1 MKRILFLLLVIM
13 GMSFPNH
20 LFAQEATDE
29 FNGLEVTLV
38 GEGSE
43 TQEKKVLETEE
54 TKVPLPVE
62 EKEMVSSE
70 VPAAKPEIEIV
81 EPVEVALEVM
91 EAAKDPISAQGVL
104 SEARQLVRAGEAEG
118 ASRVLKEALPS
129 LGGQTQKEAQDLL
142 AQVNNERLFDKDS
155 KFPGVK
161 EHIVSPGESLYVI
174 AKKYKTTPE
183 LIAILNN
190 VKGTIIH
197 PNQKLRVASS
207 PVKVTVSKSDNRMI
221 VYLGDEL
228 IRTYRVATGT
238 DNSSPVGTFTITTKL
253 KDPTWYK
260 TGAVVPPGD
269 KENIL
274 GTRWLGFSLKGY
286 GIHGT
291 TLPESIG
298 TQATAG
304 CVRMLNSDV
313 EELFALMPMGSYV
326 TIVN

>member
-1 MKRILFLLLVIM
+1 
-13 GMSFPNH
+13 
-20 LFAQEATDE
+20 
-29 FNGLEVTLV
+29 
-38 GEGSE
+38 
-43 TQEKKVLETEE
+43 
-54 TKVPLPVE
+54 
-62 EKEMVSSE
+62 MVSSE
-70 VPAAKPEIEIV
+70 TPAAEPEIELV
-81 EPVEVALEVM
+81 EPGELTTAVVEVS
-91 EAAKDPISAQGVL
+91 KGPIDAQDML
-104 SEARQLVRAGEAEG
+104 SEARQLAQAGEAEG

-129 LGGQTQKEAQDLL
+129 LGGQAQKEAQDFL
-142 AQVNNERLFDKDS
+142 AQVNNQRLFDKDS

-190 VKGTIIH
+190 VKGTIIY
-197 PNQKLRVASS
+197 PNQKLRVVTV
-207 PVKVTVSKSDNRMI
+207 PVEVTVSKSDNRMT
-221 VYLGDEL
+221 VYLGNEL
-228 IRTYRVATGT
+228 IRTYRVATGI
-238 DNSSPVGTFTITTKL
+238 DNSSPVGTFTIVTKL

-304 CVRMLNSDV
+304 CVRMVNSDV
-313 EELFALMPMGSYV
+313 EELYALMPMGSST
-326 TIVN
+326 TIVA